1 MILCGRVGVF
11 VGVWESR
18 SVCVWVYRRVGV
30 FLCGESRSD
39 FVWESRSVCG
49 CVGE

>member
-18 SVCVWVYRRVGV
+18 SVCVWVCGRGV
-30 FLCGESRSD
+30 FVCEERSD
-39 FVWESRSVCG
+39 